1 MGSYCGADGCGAGW
15 FAVALSEE
23 GFWESGLFPSVRDLW
38 KRYCAS
44 DSILID
50 VTVGLAEDGTTR
62 SCDSGA
68 RRLLGRGRASSV
80 FTPPCRQALRAGSYR
95 ETCVVNRNI
104 TGKALSKQAWNILPR
119 IREMD
124 EFLTS
129 HRRASRVFREA
140 HPEIAFLSLAGHAMR
155 HGKKTHAGFGE
166 RRAVL
171 QRVFPETY
179 AVVAKSLDLYRR
191 RDVGKD
197 DILDALA
204 LAVMALLAGGRLSPV
219 PDPPEV
225 DRRGLEMA
233 IWRLVPPE
241 RQC

>member
-1 MGSYCGADGCGAGW
+1 MGSYCGVDGCGAGW

-23 GFWESGLFPSVRDLW
+23 GRWESGLFPSVRDLW
-38 KRYCAS
+38 KRHSVCA
-44 DSILID
+44 SILID
-50 VTVGLAEDGTTR
+50 IPIGLTEDGTTR
-62 SCDSGA
+62 ACDREA
-68 RRLLGRGRASSV
+68 RRLLGCGRASSV
-80 FTPPCRQALRAGSYR
+80 FTPPCRQALRAGSYG
-95 ETCVVNRNI
+95 EACVVNRNI
-104 TGKALSKQAWNILPR
+104 TGKALSKQAWNIFPR
-119 IREMD
+119 MREMD
-124 EFLTS
+124 EFLKS
-129 HRRASRVFREA
+129 HRRAGRVFREA
-140 HPEIAFLSLAGHAMR
+140 HPEIAFLSLEGHAMR
-155 HGKKTHAGFGE
+155 HGKTNHAGFGE

-191 RDVGKD
+191 RDVRKD

-204 LAVMALLAGGRLSPV
+204 LAVTALLAGGRLSPI

-241 RQC
+241 RCD